1 MVNGAGCRSGST
13 TGLRAR
19 RAAHAL
25 RRNRIGARAT
35 SSVDVWPCQ
44 PMLALR
50 SHVAEAADASSS
62 LSSRAPPSLG
72 QDRSTPP
79 SGAQSRRRRARG
91 RRATRQGL
99 LLADFSRA
107 RRLLACSPLALADA
121 GADHDNADDGADAQQ
136 QAQQHQ
142 HQHQHQHLHSTP
154 AAAAPCW
161 QQHSQ
166 QLQQLKLLQ
175 QQQLL

>member
-1 MVNGAGCRSGST
+1 MSLRKKTRSRRTPHRTAWQGPSFECARAEGRRLGGGAAGGEARA
-13 TGLRAR
+13 RAR

-50 SHVAEAADASSS
+50 SHVAEAAGASSS

-79 SGAQSRRRRARG
+79 SGAQSRHRRARG

-99 LLADFSRA
+99 LLADFSR
-107 RRLLACSPLALADA
+107 SDA
-121 GADHDNADDGADAQQ
+121 TQFR
-136 QAQQHQ
+136 
-142 HQHQHQHLHSTP
+142 TCW
-154 AAAAPCW
+154 AAPHIDIPRDNKKCTG
-161 QQHSQ
+161 
-166 QLQQLKLLQ
+166 
-175 QQQLL
+175 

>member
-1 MVNGAGCRSGST
+1 MVNGADAVARLDNWFAGATGSACASPQSDWCSRDQ
-13 TGLRAR
+13 LRGRMA
-19 RAAHAL
+19 
-25 RRNRIGARAT
+25 
-35 SSVDVWPCQ
+35 
-44 PMLALR
+44 MLALR
-50 SHVAEAADASSS
+50 SHVAEAAGASSS

-121 GADHDNADDGADAQQ
+121 GADHDDADDGADAQQ